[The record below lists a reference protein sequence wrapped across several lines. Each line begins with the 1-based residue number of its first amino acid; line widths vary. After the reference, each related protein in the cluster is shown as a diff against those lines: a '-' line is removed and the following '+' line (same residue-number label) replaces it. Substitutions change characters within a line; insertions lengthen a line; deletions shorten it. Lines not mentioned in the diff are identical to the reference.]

1 MIHGTLGLPRLLSKY
16 CAASGALTNAR
27 THFRQPS
34 AATTKHRSLLA
45 STSRRSAARPSLP
58 GYPCTPGGRDY
69 QQPCSD
75 YPYPC
80 FDYPYPYSDCPYPY
94 SDYPYPYSD
103 CPHRLSR
110 APIAT
115 GVPLPAWR
123 VCGRAPARERACAC
137 VRGLGAGLLH
147 GAWCAWHGVAWRARG
162 MRARAPRPP
171 WPARALCTC
180 SGAPS
185 ARMTVCVYDSVCVRV
200 RVRSRARATKG
211 ADHPNEGYS

>member
-1 MIHGTLGLPRLLSKY
+1 MIHGTPGLPRLLSKH
-16 CAASGALTNAR
+16 CAANGAR

-69 QQPCSD
+69 QRPCSD

-80 FDYPYPYSDCPYPY
+80 FDYPYPYSDYPYPYSDYPYPCPLFRLSVPLFRLSAPFITRARRCRGTPARRAGGIISSRCSDHPYRYSDHPYPYSDYPYPYSDYPYPYSDYPYPY

-103 CPHRLSR
+103 CLHRLSR
-110 APIAT
+110 APVAT

-123 VCGRAPARERACAC
+123 VCGRAPARERVCA
-137 VRGLGAGLLH
+137 
-147 GAWCAWHGVAWRARG
+147 
-162 MRARAPRPP
+162 
-171 WPARALCTC
+171 
-180 SGAPS
+180 
-185 ARMTVCVYDSVCVRV
+185 
-200 RVRSRARATKG
+200 
-211 ADHPNEGYS
+211 